1 MRFVLELYIVR
12 AKVKYSFAFRLYF
25 AGDESVSFVC
35 KLHFYFLFLYVAK
48 LYRIHSKLRLYLYLI
63 VRVISP
69 SFWMNICTMGVL
81 IVERKI
87 NVFG

>member
-1 MRFVLELYIVR
+1 MRFILELCIVR
-12 AKVKYSFAFRLYF
+12 AKVKYSFDFRLYF

-35 KLHFYFLFLYVAK
+35 KLHFIFVLYVAK
-48 LYRIHSKLRLYLYLI
+48 LYRIYSKLRLYLYLI

-69 SFWMNICTMGVL
+69 SFWMNICIMGVL